1 MATAPTVIIAGAG
14 IGGLSSALALAR
26 RGFRAIVLEEAA
38 ELSDIGAG
46 IQLSP
51 NATRVLLSLGLEDR
65 LKPNIVTPDEVHIS
79 TGMGGFLARVP
90 LGEFAH
96 ARYGAPY
103 WVIHRGDLQAAL
115 ADAVRAHPDITLTLN
130 AAVER
135 FEFDADGVTVHAMH
149 NRASLESNDG
159 ASFQTHGIAL
169 IGADGLSSMVRF
181 ELAAKSRLS
190 LRARVQPRYSNRTAW
205 RATIPPTAAPVEF
218 REATVR
224 LWLGRNAHLVHYPVK
239 GGTAINIV
247 AIAGDRRDRANW
259 AAQEATPDEV
269 LAHFPRNDWS
279 KAVRD
284 LLAAPELWLR
294 WPLFDRPPSRQWGR
308 GPVTL
313 LGDAAHPMLPFLAQ
327 GAAMAIEDAAVLADC
342 LQTTPDEP
350 AQALRRYEDQRQAR
364 TARVQRT
371 ARRNGM
377 IYHLGGPAAFARDLA
392 LRNMSGERLLAR
404 FDWLYDWRPEP
415 FLTSLLAGE
424 VGEQSEPGRG

>member
-1 MATAPTVIIAGAG
+1 MATAPTVIVAGAG
-14 IGGLSSALALAR
+14 IGGLSAALALAR
-26 RGFRAIVLEEAA
+26 NGFRAIVLEEAA

-51 NATRVLLSLGLEDR
+51 NATRVLRLLGLEGR
-65 LKPNIVTPDEVHIS
+65 LKPHIVAPDEVHIR
-79 TGMGGFLARVP
+79 TGMGGYLARIP

-96 ARYGAPY
+96 ARYSAPY

-115 ADAVRAHPDITLTLN
+115 ADTVRANPDITLTLN
-130 AAVER
+130 AEVEK

-149 NRASLESNDG
+149 NRASMDG
-159 ASFQTHGIAL
+159 NGGTSFQTHGIAL
-169 IGADGLSSMVRF
+169 IGADGLSSMVHF

-190 LRARVQPRYSNRTAW
+190 LRRHEQPRYSNRTAW
-205 RATIPPTAAPVEF
+205 RATIPYTAAPADF
-218 REATVR
+218 REAIVH

-269 LAHFPRNDWS
+269 LTHYPRNDWS
-279 KAVRD
+279 KAARD

-342 LQTTPDEP
+342 LQITPDEP

-364 TARVQRT
+364 TARVQHT
-371 ARRNGM
+371 ARRNGL
-377 IYHLGGPAAFARDLA
+377 IYHLGGPAAFARNLT
-392 LRNMSGERLLAR
+392 LRHISGERLLAR
-404 FDWLYDWRPEP
+404 FDWLYDWRPSIQPE
-415 FLTSLLAGE
+415 
-424 VGEQSEPGRG
+424 